1 MDKRRLPGY
10 AQSKNPN
17 PARLVRRLCKNG
29 DCSKGGL
36 SWAEMTTDRPSWDV
50 LRNSKEGDFTAVCLK
65 CGKTVTDSYD
75 WVR

>member
-36 SWAEMTTDRPSWDV
+36 SWAEMTHWIALVGRS
-50 LRNSKEGDFTAVCLK
+50 
-65 CGKTVTDSYD
+65 
-75 WVR
+75 